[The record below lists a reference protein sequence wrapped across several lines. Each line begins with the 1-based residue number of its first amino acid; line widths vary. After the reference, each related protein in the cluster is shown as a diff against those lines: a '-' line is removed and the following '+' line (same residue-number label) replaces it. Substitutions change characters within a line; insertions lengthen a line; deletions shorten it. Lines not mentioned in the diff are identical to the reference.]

1 MQNGS
6 ISIMKGEALP
16 FYWNMQA
23 QLGYE
28 KVKDK
33 QNWLRDHFAYNC
45 EDKEAN
51 GKIELGSMECEFAV
65 YGP

>member
-1 MQNGS
+1 
-6 ISIMKGEALP
+6 MKGEVLP
-16 FYWNMQA
+16 FYWNMQM
-23 QLGYE
+23 
-28 KVKDK
+28 KTVKDK
-33 QNWLRDHFAYNC
+33 QDWLRKYFAYNC

>member
-6 ISIMKGEALP
+6 ISIMKGEVLP

-23 QLGYE
+23 QLGM
-28 KVKDK
+28 KTVKDK
-33 QNWLRDHFAYNC
+33 QDWLRKNFAYNC
-45 EDKEAN
+45 GDKDASN
-51 GKIELGSMECEFAV
+51 KIELGSMECEFAV